1 MKHKK
6 LYSVSMF
13 WNKRDMNQKTKQSSI
28 SITINLPR
36 QQFRVN
42 LKLTST
48 KAEFDLALSSTRK
61 ISDDIRDLRNALND
75 YMTKAENILNKMP
88 ELSRD
93 SFVRL
98 FKSETDLFLSNK
110 TDVLFFY
117 KMKMDEA
124 KKEGRVSAYGQFKL
138 CMNDLSVYS
147 PNICFESIDERWL
160 KNYSL
165 YLKGKGNSDATI
177 GIKLICLRQIF
188 NVARKQ
194 KFIPDHCYP
203 FKTFPISSSPKSKA
217 VLYPAQ
223 LKLLYE
229 YEPIGLVESRAKAYF
244 FFCYLGN
251 GMNFKD
257 MTMLRFKDIQN
268 DSFTFIRE
276 KTKVSCR
283 SGIKEIRV
291 HLHDDMKRII
301 SEYGNPSNKPDD
313 YVFPV
318 LKQGT
323 DLMRQHRDR
332 CRHKRYVNNKLTAI
346 GKKLGFD
353 VHLCLNLARHSFA
366 TMLKISGTATSHI
379 GDAMGHTSTKTTEI
393 YMKSLPSESMK
404 QLSNQLLAFN

>member
-6 LYSVSMF
+6 MYSVSMF
-13 WNKRDMNQKTKQSSI
+13 WNKRGMDMKTKVSTI
-28 SITINLPR
+28 SLTVNLPR
-36 QQFRVN
+36 QQFRVA
-42 LKLTST
+42 LKLTAT
-48 KAEFDLALSSTRK
+48 KVEYDLALSSARK
-61 ISDDIRDLRNALND
+61 ISDDVKELRNAMNEYLV
-75 YMTKAENILNKMP
+75 KAETILDKMP
-88 ELSRD
+88 ELSKD

-110 TDVLFFY
+110 TDVLYFY
-117 KMKMDEA
+117 QMKMDEA
-124 KKEGRVSAYGQFKL
+124 KKEGRISAYGQFKF
-138 CMNDLSVYS
+138 CMNDLTTYS
-147 PNICFESIDERWL
+147 PNICFESIDEKWL

-165 YLKGKGNSDATI
+165 YLKGKGNSDTTI
-177 GIKLICLRQIF
+177 AIKMICLRTIF

-203 FKTFPISSSPKSKA
+203 FKTYSISSSVKSKA

-223 LKLLYE
+223 LKTLYE
-229 YEPIGLVESRAKAYF
+229 YEPVGIVEARAKAYF
-244 FFCYLGN
+244 FFCYLAN

-257 MTMLRFKDIQN
+257 MTLLRFKDIQN

-276 KTKVSCR
+276 KTKLSCR
-283 SGIKEIRV
+283 SNVKEIRV
-291 HLHDDMKRII
+291 YIHDDMKRII
-301 SEYGNPSNKPDD
+301 ADHGNKSNKPDD

-318 LKQGT
+318 LKTGT
-323 DLMRQHRDR
+323 DVYRQHRDR
-332 CRHKRYVNNKLTAI
+332 SRYKRYVNGKLSAI

-393 YMKSLPSESMK
+393 YMKSLPSENMK
-404 QLSNQLLAFN
+404 NLSNQLLAFA